1 MRKNNKR
8 RLLAECLTAVVVLA
22 NIPFFSVSAKNT
34 PLLSIQEVTVQAE
47 NISENRNVGVD
58 LMISNNQE
66 GFLANSFGIH
76 YDENLTYTNAEVLT
90 NAGEAFEIVCNPD
103 AHLLWFVGSGSSGD
117 ATASVL
123 QDESIIKLYFDIS
136 EAVDGGDFGLE
147 FVWSGIDDSNA
158 YWYTGTQ
165 DNMIDELS
173 MNSQNGK
180 ISFCN
185 PDSEELNYTD
195 LRLNPDAQEQ
205 LQIINASGSI
215 FWFSS
220 NPEIA
225 DVNQDGIVTAVSSGE
240 CQIRAYI
247 NNHIF
252 SCNVTVLDL
261 FHYSVADVEEEIVM
275 TDINIPVVLEY
286 PDATEDVTW
295 ISANPDVITVDND
308 GTLHALKEGTAN
320 ILATCNGKTYMK
332 VIKVNFS
339 ASSKPEESLKL
350 GDVDGN
356 GLVDILDII
365 SMNKAILGQKILTP
379 AQMQCAD
386 IDTNGMV
393 DTKDSL
399 MLMKMIVGLITL

>member
-8 RLLAECLTAVVVLA
+8 RLLAECLTAVIVLA
-22 NIPFFSVSAKNT
+22 NMPFFSVSAQNT
-34 PLLSIQEVTVQAE
+34 PSLSIQEITVQAE
-47 NISENRNVGVD
+47 DISENRNVGVD
-58 LMISNNQE
+58 LIISNNQD
-66 GFLANSFGIH
+66 GFLASSFGIQ
-76 YDENLTYTNAEVLT
+76 YNENLTYTNAEVLT
-90 NAGEAFEIVCNPD
+90 DTGAAFEIVCNLD
-103 AHLLWFVGSGSSGD
+103 AHLLWFAGGGSSGD
-117 ATASVL
+117 ATASAL
-123 QDESIIKLYFDIS
+123 EDEAIIRLYFDIS

-147 FVWSGIDDSNA
+147 FVWSGIDGSNA

-165 DNMIDELS
+165 DNVIDELS
-173 MNSQNGK
+173 VVSQSSE

-185 PDSEELNYTD
+185 PESEKLNYTD
-195 LRLNPDAQEQ
+195 LQLNPDAQEQ

-240 CQIRAYI
+240 CQIQAFV
-247 NNHIF
+247 NNHLL

-261 FHYSVADVEEEIVM
+261 FHYSVANIEEEIVM

-356 GLVDILDII
+356 DVVDILDVI
-365 SMNKAILGQKILTP
+365 SMNKAILSQKKLTSS
-379 AQMQCAD
+379 QMKCAD
-386 IDTNGMV
+386 INADGIV

-399 MLMKMIVGLITL
+399 MLMKMIVGLV

>member
-1 MRKNNKR
+1 
-8 RLLAECLTAVVVLA
+8 LLAECLTAVIVLA
-22 NIPFFSVSAKNT
+22 NMPFFSVSAQNT
-34 PLLSIQEVTVQAE
+34 PSLSIQEITVQAE
-47 NISENRNVGVD
+47 DVSENRNVGVD
-58 LMISNNQE
+58 LIISNNQD
-66 GFLANSFGIH
+66 GFLASSFGIQ
-76 YDENLTYTNAEVLT
+76 YNENLTYTNAEVLT
-90 NAGEAFEIVCNPD
+90 DTGAAFEIVCNPD
-103 AHLLWFVGSGSSGD
+103 AHLLWFAGGGSSGD
-117 ATASVL
+117 ATASAL
-123 QDESIIKLYFDIS
+123 EDEAIIRLYFDIS

-147 FVWSGIDDSNA
+147 FVWSGIDGSNA
-158 YWYTGTQ
+158 YWYTCTQ
-165 DNMIDELS
+165 DNVIDELS
-173 MNSQNGK
+173 VVSQSSE

-185 PDSEELNYTD
+185 PESEKLNYTD
-195 LRLNPDAQEQ
+195 LQLNPDAQEQ

-240 CQIRAYI
+240 CQIQAFV
-247 NNHIF
+247 NNHLL

-261 FHYSVADVEEEIVM
+261 FHYSVANIEEEIVM

-356 GLVDILDII
+356 DIVDILDII
-365 SMNKAILGQKILTP
+365 SMNKAILGQKKLTSS
-379 AQMQCAD
+379 QMKCAD
-386 IDTNGMV
+386 INADGIV

-399 MLMKMIVGLITL
+399 MLMKMIVGLV

>member
-1 MRKNNKR
+1 M
-8 RLLAECLTAVVVLA
+8 
-22 NIPFFSVSAKNT
+22 PFFSVSAQNT
-34 PLLSIQEVTVQAE
+34 PSLSIQEITVQAE
-47 NISENRNVGVD
+47 DISENRNVGVD
-58 LMISNNQE
+58 LIISNNQD
-66 GFLANSFGIH
+66 GFLASSFGIQ
-76 YDENLTYTNAEVLT
+76 YNENLTYTNAEVLT
-90 NAGEAFEIVCNPD
+90 DTGAAFEIVCNPD
-103 AHLLWFVGSGSSGD
+103 AHLLWFVGGGSSGD
-117 ATASVL
+117 ATASAL
-123 QDESIIKLYFDIS
+123 EDEAIIRLYFDIS

-147 FVWSGIDDSNA
+147 FVWSGIDGSNA

-165 DNMIDELS
+165 DNVIDELS
-173 MNSQNGK
+173 VVSQSSE

-185 PDSEELNYTD
+185 PESEKLNYTD
-195 LRLNPDAQEQ
+195 LQLNPGAQEQ

-240 CQIRAYI
+240 CQIQAFV
-247 NNHIF
+247 NNHLL

-261 FHYSVADVEEEIVM
+261 FHYSVANIEEEIVM

-356 GLVDILDII
+356 DVVDILDVI
-365 SMNKAILGQKILTP
+365 SMNKAILSQKKLTSS
-379 AQMQCAD
+379 QMKCAD
-386 IDTNGMV
+386 INADGIV

-399 MLMKMIVGLITL
+399 MLMKMIVGLV